1 MKHRRKQ
8 STFVT
13 FAVNMPSKDKLL
25 AFGTAHHVERLLLVV
40 HGLFSMYHYF
50 INFQNTVVN
59 MILHNSTSAATTVR
73 STIRRLREMKEGA

>member
-25 AFGTAHHVERLLLVV
+25 AFGTAHHVERPLLVV
-40 HGLFSMYHYF
+40 HGLFTHLPLQLF
-50 INFQNTVVN
+50 DQQLDV
-59 MILHNSTSAATTVR
+59 
-73 STIRRLREMKEGA
+73 